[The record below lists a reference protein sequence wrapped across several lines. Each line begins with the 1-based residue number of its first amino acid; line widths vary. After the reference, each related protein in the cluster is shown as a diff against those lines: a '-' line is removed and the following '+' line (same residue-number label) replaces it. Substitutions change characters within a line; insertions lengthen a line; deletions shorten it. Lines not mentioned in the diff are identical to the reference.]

1 MKEDSLHSQ
10 RQDRLTSHSV
20 NRTRLPRP
28 GAPSSILVSYRL
40 SLAAHPVVTRDVSA
54 RLRVLRT
61 VPASPR
67 PRACERDRQGIIG
80 CPVNR
85 WTMQHNTESGRTRE
99 LSCLCAR
106 SNPLDPLRNL
116 RFLGRGAG
124 ICAGSRRPVA
134 AFVPGMPRQ
143 QHADT
148 EPEAPSQPAG
158 GASRRSRWP
167 AVRLQTVRAEPL
179 ARSTHRF
186 GSESSRGCEGSS
198 ASFEGGE
205 ISSLSPGSLSP
216 GHLVSPSRA
225 RRTSEQRATCLR
237 WAGDLHVR
245 LGGVP
250 CGTLVPR

>member
-106 SNPLDPLRNL
+106 SNPLNPLRNL

-143 QHADT
+143 QRATQNRKPLH
-148 EPEAPSQPAG
+148 
-158 GASRRSRWP
+158 SRREVHPAEVGGQLSGCRQCALSLLRGARTGSGANRVEDARVRQPLLREVRSR
-167 AVRLQTVRAEPL
+167 L
-179 ARSTHRF
+179 
-186 GSESSRGCEGSS
+186 
-198 ASFEGGE
+198 
-205 ISSLSPGSLSP
+205 
-216 GHLVSPSRA
+216 
-225 RRTSEQRATCLR
+225 
-237 WAGDLHVR
+237 
-245 LGGVP
+245 
-250 CGTLVPR
+250 

>member
-40 SLAAHPVVTRDVSA
+40 SLAAHPVVTREVSA

-99 LSCLCAR
+99 LSYLCAR
-106 SNPLDPLRNL
+106 SNPLNPRAKSEIS
-116 RFLGRGAG
+116 R
-124 ICAGSRRPVA
+124 AGSRHLRRIASTCRCFRPGDVA
-134 AFVPGMPRQ
+134 PTTR
-143 QHADT
+143 DT

-167 AVRLQTVRAEPL
+167 AVRLQTVRKPL